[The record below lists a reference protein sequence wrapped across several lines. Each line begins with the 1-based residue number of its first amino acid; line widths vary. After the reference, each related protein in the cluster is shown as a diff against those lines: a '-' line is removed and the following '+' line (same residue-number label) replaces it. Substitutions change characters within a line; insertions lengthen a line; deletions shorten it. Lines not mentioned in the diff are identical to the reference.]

1 MNSFIKLMKPKVNR
15 FLNSLYLLQRN
26 ALTRA
31 AIIVVILLALIAA
44 LGPVFLPSVNE
55 INNMA
60 DNASKLV
67 GPSAAHWFG
76 TDELGRD
83 LFMRVMLGTR
93 ISLSAGVV
101 TIAAATMIGVALGS
115 IAGFFGGLLDDII
128 MRATD
133 MFLGFPSLLL
143 AMAIATF
150 MGPSLRNALIACI
163 ISWWPS
169 YTRIVRNQA
178 VSVREKQF
186 VKASTAIGAPSRFII
201 LKHIIPNCLAPV
213 IVQISLDIGNVIMT
227 LASLSFL
234 GLGAQSPTPEW
245 GLLVSTSRNYFL
257 NAWWY
262 TIFPGL
268 AIFITVLA
276 FNLIGDGLREI
287 FDPRT
292 RKN

>member
-1 MNSFIKLMKPKVNR
+1 MSGFMKKVRPKLHSLASSF
-15 FLNSLYLLQRN
+15 YLLQRN
-26 ALTRA
+26 TLNKVAI
-31 AIIVVILLALIAA
+31 AIICLLLVIAIF
-44 LGPVFLPSVNE
+44 GPVFLPNVDE
-55 INNMA
+55 INQMA
-60 DNASKLV
+60 STAEKLLP
-67 GPSAAHWFG
+67 PSGAHFFG

-83 LFMRVMLGTR
+83 LFLRVMLGTR
-93 ISLSAGVV
+93 ISLLAGIV
-101 TIAAATMIGVALGS
+101 TIAAAVLIGVALGS
-115 IAGFFGGLLDDII
+115 VAGFFGGIIDDIV
-128 MRATD
+128 MRLTD

-143 AMAIATF
+143 AMTIATF
-150 MGPSLRNALIACI
+150 MGPSLRNALIACV

-178 VSVREKQF
+178 VSIRGRQF
-186 VKASTAIGAPSRFII
+186 VRASEAIGAPSYFII
-201 LKHIIPNCLAPV
+201 LKHIIPNTLAPV
-213 IVQISLDIGNVIMT
+213 IVQVSLDIGNVIMT

-262 TIFPGL
+262 TIFPGM

-287 FDPRT
+287 LDPRT

>member
-1 MNSFIKLMKPKVNR
+1 MSSFVKLMKPKINR
-15 FLNSLYLLQRN
+15 FLNSVYLLQRN
-26 ALTRA
+26 GLTRL
-31 AIIVVILLALIAA
+31 AIIVAILLVLIAIF
-44 LGPVFLPSVNE
+44 GPVFLPTVSEV
-55 INNMA
+55 NNMA
-60 DNASKLV
+60 DSSASLLP
-67 GPSAAHWFG
+67 PSGEHWFG

-83 LFMRVMLGTR
+83 LFLRVMLGTR
-93 ISLSAGVV
+93 ISLSAGVI
-101 TIAAATMIGVALGS
+101 TIAAATAIGVALGS
-115 IAGFFGGLLDDII
+115 AAGFFGGLLDDVI
-128 MRATD
+128 MRITD

-143 AMAIATF
+143 AMAIAAF

-178 VSVREKQF
+178 ISVREKQF
-186 VKASTAIGAPSRFII
+186 VKASVAIGAPPRFII

-213 IVQISLDIGNVIMT
+213 IVQVSLDIGNVIMT

-268 AIFITVLA
+268 AIFITVLV

>member
-26 ALTRA
+26 VLTRA
-31 AIIVVILLALIAA
+31 AIIVVVLLALIAA